1 MSIEPFSSTT
11 NKPKNNIIS
20 LKVVGSKANVIEFNS
35 LKEFDAYYNI
45 HQTVIDQTPTV
56 RLNKMFKISQYDD
69 DIQNDYKITR
79 EKDKIVLKR
88 VKNNTN
94 GLTELRD
101 EIAELK
107 EMIEQILDIVS
118 QTKSD

>member
-11 NKPKNNIIS
+11 RPKNNIIS
-20 LKVVGSKANVIEFNS
+20 LKVIGSKSNVIEFTS
-35 LKEFDAYYNI
+35 LKEFDLYYQV
-45 HQTVIDQTPTV
+45 HQAIIDQTPTV

-69 DIQNDYKITR
+69 DIQNEYKITR
-79 EKDKIVLKR
+79 EKEKIVLKR
-88 VKNNTN
+88 VKNNSS
-94 GLTELRD
+94 GLTELRE

>member
-11 NKPKNNIIS
+11 RPKNNIIS
-20 LKVVGSKANVIEFNS
+20 LKVIGSKSNVIEFTS

-45 HQTVIDQTPTV
+45 HRAVIDETPTV
-56 RLNKMFKISQYDD
+56 RLNKLYKITQYDD
-69 DIQNDYKITR
+69 DIQNSYKITR

-88 VKNNTN
+88 VKNNSS
-94 GLTELRD
+94 GLNELRD

>member
-20 LKVVGSKANVIEFNS
+20 LKVIGSKSNVIEFSS

-45 HQTVIDQTPTV
+45 HRAVIDETPTV
-56 RLNKMFKISQYDD
+56 RLNKLYKITQYDD
-69 DIQNDYKITR
+69 DVQKDYKITR

-88 VKNNTN
+88 VKITQM
-94 GLTELRD
+94 D
-101 EIAELK
+101 
-107 EMIEQILDIVS
+107 
-118 QTKSD
+118 